1 MKKIK
6 KKRPVNNFQIAVT
19 SVSFS
24 RSPTLKEELLK
35 VFPNSTFNNHGQ
47 RLYGKNLVEFIKNA
61 DAAIVGVEIVDE
73 SILRHATKL
82 KIISKYGVGLDNI
95 DQEELKRR
103 DIRLSWVDGVNC
115 RSVSELTLCFMLGLS
130 RNVFS
135 SGFKLK
141 QTNWDKDGGN
151 QLSEKTV
158 GIIGCGHIGSDIIKL
173 LSPFKCKILVKDIL
187 DKSNFCREQGAI
199 EASLEEIIKQSDVI
213 SLHVP
218 LTDETRKICDERF
231 LKKMKPSAFL
241 INTSRG
247 EVIDQKALKSIL
259 KQKLIAGAAI
269 DVFTEE
275 PPSDAEFLSLPNLMV
290 TPHIGGNA
298 KEAIEAMGLSA
309 INNLVSF
316 FRN

>member
-6 KKRPVNNFQIAVT
+6 NQPVNNFQIAVT

-24 RSPTLKEELLK
+24 KSPTLKEELLK

-47 RLYGKNLVEFIKNA
+47 RLTGKNLVEFIKYA
-61 DAAIVGVEIVDE
+61 DAAIVGVETIDE
-73 SILRHATKL
+73 SILKHASKI

-103 DIRLSWVDGVNC
+103 DIRLGWVGGVNS

-135 SGFKLK
+135 SGYKLK
-141 QTNWDKDGGN
+141 QTSWDKDGGS

-158 GIIGCGHIGSDIIKL
+158 GIIGCGHIGSDIIRL
-173 LSPFKCKILVKDIL
+173 LSPFKCKILVRDIL
-187 DKSNFCREQGAI
+187 DKSNFIRDQGAT
-199 EASLEEIIKQSDVI
+199 EASLEEIVKQSDVI

-231 LKKMKPSAFL
+231 FKKMKPTGFL

-247 EVIDQKALKSIL
+247 EVVDQKALKRAL

-275 PPSDAEFLSLPNLMV
+275 PPSDADFLSLPNLMV

-298 KEAIEAMGLSA
+298 KEAIEAMGQSA
-309 INNLVSF
+309 INNLISF
-316 FRN
+316 FKN

>member
-1 MKKIK
+1 MKKTK
-6 KKRPVNNFQIAVT
+6 KYQPVNNFQVAVT

-24 RSPTLKEELLK
+24 KSPTLKEKLLK
-35 VFPNSTFNNHGQ
+35 VFPNSTFNNQGEK
-47 RLYGKNLVEFIKNA
+47 LSGKNLVEFIKYA
-61 DAAIVGVEIVDE
+61 DAAIVGVEIIDE
-73 SILRHATKL
+73 SILKHASKM

-103 DIRLSWVDGVNC
+103 DIRLGWVGGVNC
-115 RSVSELTLCFMLGLS
+115 RSVSELTLFFL
-130 RNVFS
+130 
-135 SGFKLK
+135 
-141 QTNWDKDGGN
+141 TNWHKDGGS
-151 QLSEKTV
+151 QLSEKTI

-199 EASLEEIIKQSDVI
+199 EASLEEIIKHSDVI

-218 LTDETRKICDERF
+218 LTNETRKICDEKF
-231 LKKMKPSAFL
+231 LKNMKRSAFL

-247 EVIDQKALKSIL
+247 EVVDQKALKHAL

-269 DVFTEE
+269 DVFKEE
-275 PPSDAEFLSLPNLMV
+275 PPSDEEFLALPNLMV

-298 KEAIEAMGLSA
+298 KEAIEAMGESA
-309 INNLVSF
+309 INNLISF
-316 FRN
+316 FEN

>member
-1 MKKIK
+1 M
-6 KKRPVNNFQIAVT
+6 
-19 SVSFS
+19 
-24 RSPTLKEELLK
+24 
-35 VFPNSTFNNHGQ
+35 
-47 RLYGKNLVEFIKNA
+47 
-61 DAAIVGVEIVDE
+61 
-73 SILRHATKL
+73 

-103 DIRLSWVDGVNC
+103 DIHLGWVGGVNS

-130 RNVFS
+130 RNVFN
-135 SGFKLK
+135 SGYKLK
-141 QTNWDKDGGN
+141 QTNWDKDGGS

-158 GIIGCGHIGSDIIKL
+158 GIIGCGHIGSDIIRL
-173 LSPFKCKILVKDIL
+173 LSPFKCKILVRDIL
-187 DKSNFCREQGAI
+187 DKSNFIRDQGAT
-199 EASLEEIIKQSDVI
+199 EASLEEIVKQSDVI

-231 LKKMKPSAFL
+231 FKKMKPTGFL

-247 EVIDQKALKSIL
+247 EVVDQKALKRAL

-275 PPSDAEFLSLPNLMV
+275 PPSDADFLSLPNLMV

-298 KEAIEAMGLSA
+298 KEAIEAMGQSA
-309 INNLVSF
+309 INNLISF
-316 FRN
+316 FKN

>member
-1 MKKIK
+1 MKKTKNQHI
-6 KKRPVNNFQIAVT
+6 NNFQVAVT

-24 RSPTLKEELLK
+24 KSPTLKEELLK

-47 RLYGKNLVEFIKNA
+47 RLTGKNLVEFIKYA
-61 DAAIVGVEIVDE
+61 DAAIVGVETIDE
-73 SILRHATKL
+73 SILKHASKM

-103 DIRLSWVDGVNC
+103 NIHLGWIGGVNS

-130 RNVFS
+130 RNVFN
-135 SGFKLK
+135 SGYKLK
-141 QTNWDKDGGN
+141 QTNWDKDGGS

-158 GIIGCGHIGSDIIKL
+158 GIIGCGHIGSDIVRL
-173 LSPFKCKILVKDIL
+173 LLPFKCKILVRDIL
-187 DKSNFCREQGAI
+187 DKSNFCREQGAT
-199 EASLEEIIKQSDVI
+199 EASLEKIVKQSDII

-231 LKKMKPSAFL
+231 FKKMKPTAFL

-247 EVIDQKALKSIL
+247 EVLDQKALKSAL

-275 PPSDAEFLSLPNLMV
+275 PPSDADFLSLPNLMV

-298 KEAIEAMGLSA
+298 KEAIEAMGQSA
-309 INNLVSF
+309 INNLISF
-316 FRN
+316 FKN

>member
-1 MKKIK
+1 MKKTK
-6 KKRPVNNFQIAVT
+6 KYQPVNNFQVAVT

-24 RSPTLKEELLK
+24 KSPTLKEKLLK
-35 VFPNSTFNNHGQ
+35 VFPNSTFNNQGEK
-47 RLYGKNLVEFIKNA
+47 LSGKNLVEFIKYA
-61 DAAIVGVEIVDE
+61 DAAIVGVEIIDE
-73 SILRHATKL
+73 SILKHASKM

-103 DIRLSWVDGVNC
+103 DIRLGWVGGVNC

-130 RNVFS
+130 RHVFS

-141 QTNWDKDGGN
+141 QTNWHKDGGS
-151 QLSEKTV
+151 QLSEKTI

-199 EASLEEIIKQSDVI
+199 EASLEEIIKHSDVI

-218 LTDETRKICDERF
+218 LTNETRKICDEKF
-231 LKKMKPSAFL
+231 LKNMKRSAFL

-247 EVIDQKALKSIL
+247 EVVDQKALKHAL

-269 DVFTEE
+269 DVFKEE
-275 PPSDAEFLSLPNLMV
+275 PPSDEEFLALPNLMV

-298 KEAIEAMGLSA
+298 KEAIEAMGESA
-309 INNLVSF
+309 INNLISF
-316 FRN
+316 FEN